1 MAKERYANS
10 SPLED
15 FVRYG
20 AEYMKEYPG
29 TWYHNSRESM
39 ELYILRK
46 TRGSVN
52 PRVIRDYVNELYDSV
67 GIE

>member
-1 MAKERYANS
+1 MVKERYANS

-29 TWYHNSRESM
+29 TWHHNSQEHMAR
-39 ELYILRK
+39 YILRESK
-46 TRGSVN
+46 GRCN
-52 PRVIRDYVNELYDSV
+52 PYALKDYVNRLYASI